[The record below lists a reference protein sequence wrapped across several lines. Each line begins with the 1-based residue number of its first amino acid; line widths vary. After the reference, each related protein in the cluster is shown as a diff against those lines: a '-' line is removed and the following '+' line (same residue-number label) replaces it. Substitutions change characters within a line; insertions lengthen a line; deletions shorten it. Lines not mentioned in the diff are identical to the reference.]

1 MIIDKCRDVEELKR
15 LYNSRPMP
23 FQYEFE
29 FLINNPNLFCFYEEE
44 NHLTPS
50 PSPQSRGGGK
60 LRGFITV
67 QYEYDEGEKVLTL
80 SGTSVRKNFKDNV
93 DAIEMVCSLFDED
106 IYSFTPLKEAG
117 LVLRKAQFE
126 RVDNKGKYIR
136 RRKLNGFKISSKIR
150 KHNV

>member
-1 MIIDKCRDVEELKR
+1 MIIDRCRDVEELKR
-15 LYNSRPMP
+15 LYDSRPMP

-29 FLINNPNLFCFYEEE
+29 FLINNPNLFCFYDEQE
-44 NHLTPS
+44 
-50 PSPQSRGGGK
+50 GF

-80 SGTSVRKNFKDNV
+80 SGTSVKKNFKDNV

-106 IYSFTPLKEAG
+106 IYSYTPLKEAG
-117 LVLRKAQFE
+117 LVLRKARFE

>member
-1 MIIDKCRDVEELKR
+1 MIIDRCRDVEELKR
-15 LYNSRPMP
+15 LYDSRPMP

-29 FLINNPNLFCFYEEE
+29 FLINNPNLFCFYDEQE
-44 NHLTPS
+44 
-50 PSPQSRGGGK
+50 GF

-67 QYEYDEGEKVLTL
+67 QYEYDEGERVLTL
-80 SGTSVRKNFKDNV
+80 SGTSVKKNFKDNV

-117 LVLRKAQFE
+117 LVLRKARFV

-136 RRKLNGFKISSKIR
+136 YKE
-150 KHNV
+150 

>member
-1 MIIDKCRDVEELKR
+1 MIIDRCRDVEELKR
-15 LYNSRPMP
+15 LYDSRPMP
-23 FQYEFE
+23 FQYEFD
-29 FLINNPNLFCFYEEE
+29 FLINNPNLFCFYDEQE
-44 NHLTPS
+44 
-50 PSPQSRGGGK
+50 GF

-80 SGTSVRKNFKDNV
+80 SGTSVKKNFKDNV

-117 LVLRKAQFE
+117 LVLRKARFE

-136 RRKLNGFKISSKIR
+136 RRKLNGFKR
-150 KHNV
+150 

>member
-1 MIIDKCRDVEELKR
+1 MIIDRCRDVEELKR
-15 LYNSRPMP
+15 LYDSRPMP

-29 FLINNPNLFCFYEEE
+29 FLINNPNLFCFYDEQE
-44 NHLTPS
+44 
-50 PSPQSRGGGK
+50 GF

-67 QYEYDEGEKVLTL
+67 QYEYDEGERVLTL
-80 SGTSVRKNFKDNV
+80 SGTSVKKNFKDNV

-117 LVLRKAQFE
+117 LVLRKARFE

-136 RRKLNGFKISSKIR
+136 YKE
-150 KHNV
+150 

>member
-1 MIIDKCRDVEELKR
+1 MIIDRCRDVEELKR
-15 LYNSRPMP
+15 LYDSRPMP

-29 FLINNPNLFCFYEEE
+29 FLINNPNLFCFYDEQE
-44 NHLTPS
+44 
-50 PSPQSRGGGK
+50 GF

-80 SGTSVRKNFKDNV
+80 SGTSVKKNFKDNV

-106 IYSFTPLKEAG
+106 IYSFTPLREAG
-117 LVLRKAQFE
+117 LVLRKARFE
-126 RVDNKGKYIR
+126 RVDNQGKYIR
-136 RRKLNGFKISSKIR
+136 RRKLNGFKISSKIC

>member
-1 MIIDKCRDVEELKR
+1 MIIDRCRDVEELKR
-15 LYNSRPMP
+15 LYDSRPMP
-23 FQYEFE
+23 FQYEFD
-29 FLINNPNLFCFYEEE
+29 FLINNPNLFCFYDEQE
-44 NHLTPS
+44 
-50 PSPQSRGGGK
+50 GF

-117 LVLRKAQFE
+117 LVLRKARFE
-126 RVDNKGKYIR
+126 KVNNNGKYIR
-136 RRKLNGFKISSKIR
+136 RKNNGKQISARIR
-150 KHNV
+150 

>member
-1 MIIDKCRDVEELKR
+1 MIIDRCRDVEELKR
-15 LYNSRPMP
+15 LYDSRPMP
-23 FQYEFE
+23 FQYEFD
-29 FLINNPNLFCFYEEE
+29 FLINNPNLFCFYDEQE
-44 NHLTPS
+44 
-50 PSPQSRGGGK
+50 GF

-106 IYSFTPLKEAG
+106 IYSFTPLREAA
-117 LVLRKAQFE
+117 LVLRKARFE

-136 RRKLNGFKISSKIR
+136 RRKLNE
-150 KHNV
+150 

>member
-1 MIIDKCRDVEELKR
+1 
-15 LYNSRPMP
+15 MP
-23 FQYEFE
+23 FQYEFD
-29 FLINNPNLFCFYEEE
+29 FLINNPKLFCFYDEQE
-44 NHLTPS
+44 
-50 PSPQSRGGGK
+50 GF

-80 SGTSVRKNFKDNV
+80 SGTSVKKNFKDNV

-106 IYSFTPLKEAG
+106 IYSFTPLREAG
-117 LVLRKAQFE
+117 LVLRKARFE

>member
-1 MIIDKCRDVEELKR
+1 MIIDRCRDVEELKR
-15 LYNSRPMP
+15 LYDSRPMP
-23 FQYEFE
+23 FQYEFD
-29 FLINNPNLFCFYEEE
+29 FLVNNPNLFCFYDEL
-44 NHLTPS
+44 NNPLNPPS
-50 PSPQSRGGGK
+50 TKGEVAK

-117 LVLRKAQFE
+117 LVLRKARFE

-136 RRKLNGFKISSKIR
+136 RRKLNGFKISSRIR
-150 KHNV
+150 KNKL